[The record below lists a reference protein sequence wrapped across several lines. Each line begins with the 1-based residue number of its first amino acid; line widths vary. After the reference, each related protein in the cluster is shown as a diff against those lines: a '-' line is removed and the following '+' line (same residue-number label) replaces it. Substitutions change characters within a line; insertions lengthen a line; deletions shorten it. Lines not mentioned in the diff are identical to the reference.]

1 MTYKIKLAILFITA
15 ASLWCSPAKS
25 FADETPYIKMM
36 GAADSAIA
44 KGDWEIAEK
53 YLRTAMRMEPANPA
67 NLLLLSNLG
76 MIQFYQGQDSL
87 ALSTLTDAC
96 NIAPR
101 TVPVLANRATVYEA
115 LGKYD
120 EALSDCNRILAID
133 TANVRARAMRINY
146 YMRKGKASDAEADLD
161 TLLQYSP
168 DNQLAL
174 ILAGNIYTSTGR
186 YAEAISPLT
195 KVIEK
200 DPQAEY
206 YAVRALC
213 RIMTGN
219 LNDASSDIAEGLR
232 INPSEGE
239 LYLYRAVLNKM
250 RYRND
255 DAKSD
260 AKRAVKL
267 GVSQQRVQQFLK

>member
-1 MTYKIKLAILFITA
+1 TLISLLGFPIV
-15 ASLWCSPAKS
+15 AS
-25 FADETPYIKMM
+25 ADETPYIKMM

-44 KGDWEIAEK
+44 KGDWEVAEK
-53 YLRTAMRMEPANPA
+53 YLRSAMRMEPANPA

-87 ALSTLTDAC
+87 ALNTLTDAC

-115 LGKYD
+115 LGRYD
-120 EALSDCNRILAID
+120 EALNDCNRILAID
-133 TANVRARAMRINY
+133 TANVRARAMRISH
-146 YMRKGKASDAEADLD
+146 YMRENKTTDAEADLD
-161 TLLQYSP
+161 TLLRYSP

-174 ILAGNIYTSTGR
+174 ILAGNIYTTTGR
-186 YAEAISPLT
+186 YAEAISPLS

-219 LNDASSDIAEGLR
+219 LNDASTDIAEGLR
-232 INPSEGE
+232 LNPSEGE

-260 AKRAVKL
+260 AKRAIKL
-267 GVSQQRVQQFLK
+267 GVPQQRVQQFLK

>member
-1 MTYKIKLAILFITA
+1 MTRLIKYTFILFCSVTLFCFTCK
-15 ASLWCSPAKS
+15 ASP
-25 FADETPYIKMM
+25 DETPYVKMM

-44 KGDWEIAEK
+44 KGDWELAEK
-53 YLRTAMRMEPANPA
+53 YLRNAMRMEPANPA

-76 MIQFYQGQDSL
+76 MVQFYQGQDSL

-115 LGKYD
+115 LDKHE
-120 EALSDCNRILAID
+120 EALGDCNRILAID

-146 YMRKGKASDAEADLD
+146 NIRKGNTDSAEADLD
-161 TLLQYSP
+161 TLLLYSP
-168 DNQLAL
+168 DNHIAL
-174 ILAGNIYTSTGR
+174 ILAGNIYASTGR
-186 YAEAISPLT
+186 YAEAISPLS

-213 RIMTGN
+213 RLMTGN
-219 LNDASSDIAEGLR
+219 LNDASTDIAEGLR
-232 INPSEGE
+232 LNPSEGE

-260 AKRAVKL
+260 AKRAEKL
-267 GVSQQRVQQFLK
+267 GVSQERVRQFMK